1 MTMAGKWRS
10 RMIWSAAAIG
20 VVAAFAWALWPKPV
34 LVDLATVG
42 RGTLEVTVEDEGVT
56 RIREVYTVSAPTA
69 GKMLRSAL
77 TVGDPVVAG
86 GTVVARFEPGDP
98 IFLDARSRRVAEAAV
113 EAAKSGVTLA
123 QAQVDQARSQLAFAR
138 SDLIR
143 AAELAERRTIP
154 ERSLEKAR
162 LDVATGESAVASALA
177 TLEVRRRELE
187 SARAQLIQPGEGGG
201 PANACCIEVRSPVDG
216 RVLKLIVESE
226 QVVGAGSPLVE
237 IGDPADL
244 EIVVDLLS
252 RDAVRVE
259 PGQSARIES
268 WGGEAVLAAKVR
280 RVEPTGF
287 TKVSA
292 LGIEE
297 QRVKVVLDF
306 VDPPAAWKRLG
317 HVFRIVARIVVW
329 RGEGVVEVPIGALF
343 RSGDGWAVFVVADGR
358 AQLRSI
364 EIGERNQ
371 RHARVVSGLAEGE
384 RIVLHPSDAVRDGV
398 RTVARPQ

>member
-10 RMIWSAAAIG
+10 RVIWSAAAIG

-69 GKMLRSAL
+69 GKMLRSPL
-77 TVGDPVVAG
+77 TVGDAVEANR
-86 GTVVARFEPGDP
+86 TVVARFEPGDP

-113 EAAKSGVTLA
+113 EAAKSAVRLA
-123 QAQVDQARSQLAFAR
+123 ETQVDQARSQLAFAR
-138 SDLIR
+138 SDLRR
-143 AAELAERRTIP
+143 ATELAERHTIP

-162 LDVATGESAVASALA
+162 LDVATADTAVASAIA

-187 SARAQLIQPGEGGG
+187 SAAAQLIQPGEGAGR
-201 PANACCIEVRSPVDG
+201 AAECCIEVRAPVSG
-216 RVLKLIVESE
+216 RVLRIIAESE
-226 QVVGAGSPLVE
+226 QVVAAGSPLIE
-237 IGDPADL
+237 IGDPGDL

-259 PGQSARIES
+259 PGQTARIES
-268 WGGEAVLAAKVR
+268 WGGEGSLIARVR

-306 VDPPAAWKRLG
+306 VGEPAARQRLG

-329 RGEGVVEVPIGALF
+329 RGEGVPTVPIGALF

-358 AQLRSI
+358 AKLRPI

-398 RTVARPQ
+398 RADPRPL